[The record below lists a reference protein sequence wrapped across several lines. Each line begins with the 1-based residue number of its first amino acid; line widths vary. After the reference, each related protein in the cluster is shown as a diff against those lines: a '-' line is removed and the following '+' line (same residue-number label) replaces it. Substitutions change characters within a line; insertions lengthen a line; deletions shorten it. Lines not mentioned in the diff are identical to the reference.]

1 MSDEAFNTHDWEKEP
16 GPVPDFNYP
25 DWTCK
30 RCGARWNKLFGDY
43 GTGASNYC
51 QEPGSE
57 DMKEPW
63 KDGSPVEGERRW
75 LMQGIDEFMEDD
87 LLSPCRGCKHKT
99 EYIGDKAGRCASCT
113 VRPSRGSDDP
123 RILPAH
129 VRWRLRTRG

>member
-1 MSDEAFNTHDWEKEP
+1 MTVEAFNTHDWEKEP

-43 GTGASNYC
+43 GTGANNYC

-63 KDGSPVEGERRW
+63 KDGSPVAGERRW
-75 LMQGIDEFMEDD
+75 EMYWLNDDAELPFEGYFEADMACMECAHCC
-87 LLSPCRGCKHKT
+87 SVPSVT
-99 EYIGDKAGRCASCT
+99 EPCASCT
-113 VRPSRGSDDP
+113 VRPSGFEE
-123 RILPAH
+123 
-129 VRWRLRTRG
+129 VE